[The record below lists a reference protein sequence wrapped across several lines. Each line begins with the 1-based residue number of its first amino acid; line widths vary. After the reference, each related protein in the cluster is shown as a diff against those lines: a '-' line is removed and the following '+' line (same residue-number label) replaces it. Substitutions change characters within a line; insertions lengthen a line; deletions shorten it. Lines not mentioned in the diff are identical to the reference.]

1 MNQWNLCEV
10 SHNERNRMQRYCTTD
25 GAIGKVTRGLLASR
39 VWLLM
44 LLVLLVA
51 VQVVDACPG
60 CKDALSEND
69 PQHARMVRG
78 YFWSILFMMAMP
90 FTIAGTFGTFFYLE
104 VRRKRLAQ
112 QDAAPSVESL
122 ADELNREVEEMP
134 L

>member
-1 MNQWNLCEV
+1 MKLSPQ
-10 SHNERNRMQRYCTTD
+10 
-25 GAIGKVTRGLLASR
+25 AIGKFVQVLFAHR
-39 VWLLM
+39 VWIIAFLI
-44 LLVLLVA
+44 LLVG
-51 VQVVDACPG
+51 VQIVDACPG

-112 QDAAPSVESL
+112 QAAATTVESL
-122 ADELNREVEEMP
+122 ADDLNRQVEDTRF
-134 L
+134 

>member
-1 MNQWNLCEV
+1 
-10 SHNERNRMQRYCTTD
+10 MQGYYP
-25 GAIGKVTRGLLASR
+25 AIGKVARSLLASR
-39 VWLLM
+39 IW
-44 LLVLLVA
+44 LLVLLLLLIG

-104 VRRKRLAQ
+104 VRRKRMAQ
-112 QDAAPSVESL
+112 QDASPSVESL
-122 ADELNREVEEMP
+122 AEELNREVEEIP
-134 L
+134 H

>member
-1 MNQWNLCEV
+1 
-10 SHNERNRMQRYCTTD
+10 
-25 GAIGKVTRGLLASR
+25 
-39 VWLLM
+39 
-44 LLVLLVA
+44 
-51 VQVVDACPG
+51 
-60 CKDALSEND
+60 
-69 PQHARMVRG
+69 
-78 YFWSILFMMAMP
+78 MMAMP

>member
-1 MNQWNLCEV
+1 M
-10 SHNERNRMQRYCTTD
+10 RKYRPT
-25 GAIGKVTRGLLASR
+25 IGKIAQR
-39 VWLLM
+39 VIAGHVW
-44 LLVLLVA
+44 LLVLLILLVG

-104 VRRKRLAQ
+104 VRRKKLAQ
-112 QDAAPSVESL
+112 QDASPSVESL

-134 L
+134 H

>member
-1 MNQWNLCEV
+1 
-10 SHNERNRMQRYCTTD
+10 MQPHRPTT
-25 GAIGKVTRGLLASR
+25 GTIGKVARSLLASR

-44 LLVLLVA
+44 LLVLLVG

-112 QDAAPSVESL
+112 QVAAPSVESL
-122 ADELNREVEEMP
+122 ADELNRDVEEMP

>member
-1 MNQWNLCEV
+1 
-10 SHNERNRMQRYCTTD
+10 MQGYYPT
-25 GAIGKVTRGLLASR
+25 IGKVARSLLASR
-39 VWLLM
+39 IWLLVF
-44 LLVLLVA
+44 LVLLIG

-104 VRRKRLAQ
+104 VRRKRMAQ
-112 QDAAPSVESL
+112 QDASPSVESL

-134 L
+134 Y

>member
-1 MNQWNLCEV
+1 
-10 SHNERNRMQRYCTTD
+10 MQRHRPD
-25 GAIGKVTRGLLASR
+25 IGKLARWMFASR
-39 VWLLM
+39 FVLIL
-44 LLVLLVA
+44 LLVVLVGA
-51 VQVVDACPG
+51 QVVDACPG

-112 QDAAPSVESL
+112 QAAAPTVESL
-122 ADELNREVEEMP
+122 AEDLNREVEEMP

>member
-1 MNQWNLCEV
+1 
-10 SHNERNRMQRYCTTD
+10 MQRHRPTT
-25 GAIGKVTRGLLASR
+25 GTIGKVARSLLASR

-44 LLVLLVA
+44 LLVLLVG

-104 VRRKRLAQ
+104 VRRKKLAQ
-112 QDAAPSVESL
+112 QVAAPSVESL
-122 ADELNREVEEMP
+122 ADQLSREVEEMP

>member
-1 MNQWNLCEV
+1 
-10 SHNERNRMQRYCTTD
+10 MQGYYPT
-25 GAIGKVTRGLLASR
+25 ISKVARKLLASR
-39 VWLLM
+39 IW
-44 LLVLLVA
+44 LLVLLLLLVG

-69 PQHARMVRG
+69 PQHARMVQG

-104 VRRKRLAQ
+104 VRRKRMAE
-112 QDAAPSVESL
+112 QDASPSVESL

-134 L
+134 H

>member
-1 MNQWNLCEV
+1 MQ
-10 SHNERNRMQRYCTTD
+10 SHRPNIRKFARFLFANRIVLIV
-25 GAIGKVTRGLLASR
+25 ALL
-39 VWLLM
+39 LLFAGP
-44 LLVLLVA
+44 VA
-51 VQVVDACPG
+51 EACPG

-112 QDAAPSVESL
+112 QAAAPTVESL
-122 ADELNREVEEMP
+122 AEDLNRQMEDMP
-134 L
+134 R

>member
-1 MNQWNLCEV
+1 
-10 SHNERNRMQRYCTTD
+10 MQGYYPT
-25 GAIGKVTRGLLASR
+25 IGKVARSLLASR
-39 VWLLM
+39 IW
-44 LLVLLVA
+44 LLVLLLLLIG

-104 VRRKRLAQ
+104 VRRKRMAE
-112 QDAAPSVESL
+112 QDASPSVESL
-122 ADELNREVEEMP
+122 ADELNREVEDMP
-134 L
+134 H